1 MNVRFD
7 ISSVYYIL
15 CCSRERGELYLLMN
29 LKEELNVTLLPR
41 PFSLV
46 HHSDS
51 SHGNMKL
58 M

>member
-15 CCSRERGELYLLMN
+15 CFSSERGELYLLIN
-29 LKEELNVTLLPR
+29 SKEELNVTLLLR

-46 HHSDS
+46 PHSDS